1 MRNRRNL
8 SIDEKVAIIHSIIV
22 DLNTMTDVAKEYR
35 VTVACVSNL
44 VRVAKKVPGFL
55 RELQDKDYRK
65 QESKDKI
72 FKIIL
77 DMLQNGAYLSSV
89 RFIRDQIQKLHKIE
103 IKESQMKQLMVQDF
117 GMRYKKV
124 KEISYTSN
132 DDKNLILRQQF
143 AKTFINLDL
152 NKKVIINID
161 ESWINMTDFRRRRWT
176 FPNIANSVPKKQV

>member
-1 MRNRRNL
+1 
-8 SIDEKVAIIHSIIV
+8 
-22 DLNTMTDVAKEYR
+22 
-35 VTVACVSNL
+35 
-44 VRVAKKVPGFL
+44 
-55 RELQDKDYRK
+55 
-65 QESKDKI
+65 
-72 FKIIL
+72 
-77 DMLQNGAYLSSV
+77 
-89 RFIRDQIQKLHKIE
+89 
-103 IKESQMKQLMVQDF
+103 MKQLMVQDF